1 MARHHHNRRAH
12 PDQDE
17 AAMDWQRFDWP
28 AAFGEPDQDW
38 FGYLLAR
45 GWTLSPV
52 PTFTRVGTRSY
63 LRYLGWR
70 ARPAA

>member
-1 MARHHHNRRAH
+1 
-12 PDQDE
+12 
-17 AAMDWQRFDWP
+17 MDWQRFDWP